1 MTKKRTLVSGKEVPD
16 LGRVVNLSILT
27 KCPEKWKIVDMET
40 GQEYI
45 GQKPIGGEKQ
55 VVHWKKIDG

>member
-1 MTKKRTLVSGKEVPD
+1 MTKKRKLVSGKEVPD

-40 GQEYI
+40 GQEYVARGTLEI
-45 GQKPIGGEKQ
+45 YKQ
-55 VVHWKKIDG
+55 WKRIK

>member
-1 MTKKRTLVSGKEVPD
+1 VTKKRTLVSGKEVPD

-40 GQEYI
+40 GQEYVASRTL
-45 GQKPIGGEKQ
+45 ELYKQ
-55 VVHWKKIDG
+55 WKRIK

>member
-1 MTKKRTLVSGKEVPD
+1 MTKTRKLLSGKEVPQ
-16 LGRVVNLSILT
+16 LERVANLSIIT

-45 GQKPIGGEKQ
+45 GQNPGMGEK
-55 VVHWKKIDG
+55 VMHWKKVE

>member
-1 MTKKRTLVSGKEVPD
+1 VTKKRTLVSGKEVPD

-40 GQEYI
+40 GEEYVAS
-45 GQKPIGGEKQ
+45 GTLELYKQ
-55 VVHWKKIDG
+55 WKRIK

>member
-40 GQEYI
+40 GQEYVAS
-45 GQKPIGGEKQ
+45 GKLELYKQ
-55 VVHWKKIDG
+55 WKRIK

>member
-1 MTKKRTLVSGKEVPD
+1 MTKKRKLVSGKEVSD

-40 GQEYI
+40 GQEYVASGTLEI
-45 GQKPIGGEKQ
+45 YKQ
-55 VVHWKKIDG
+55 WKRIK

>member
-40 GQEYI
+40 GQEYVASGTLEI
-45 GQKPIGGEKQ
+45 YKQ
-55 VVHWKKIDG
+55 WKRIK